1 MNTAETCTRCGA
13 VLNSKRMV
21 TLELNSTTG
30 EWFPYTEGVE
40 RVDPDDSQGLHPFGS
55 ACAKAQLKE
64 QKATSTD
71 MNDASLEELEAAG
84 EIYDRT
90 FRRWPPT
97 FLV

>member
-1 MNTAETCTRCGA
+1 MDTAETCTRCGA

-21 TLELNSTTG
+21 LLELNSMTG

-40 RVDPDDSQGLHPFGS
+40 RVDPDDSQGLHHFGS

-64 QKATSTD
+64 QEATST
-71 MNDASLEELEAAG
+71 AAG

-90 FRRWPPT
+90 LRRHPPT
-97 FLV
+97 FIV